1 MLACNRYWCLPVS
14 SPCKIPEEIEH
25 PCLLEVHGLPGPLSP
40 HLTPFVSRH
49 FPYPAVLRVLL
60 RAGVGRAQDSLEK
73 ALVKEKAEEEQGA
86 LELTIL
92 GH

>member
-1 MLACNRYWCLPVS
+1 MGFLVLHRPISLPLCQDIS
-14 SPCKIPEEIEH
+14 LI
-25 PCLLEVHGLPGPLSP
+25 L
-40 HLTPFVSRH
+40 
-49 FPYPAVLRVLL
+49 AVLLVLL

-73 ALVKEKAEEEQGA
+73 ALVKKKAEEEQGA